1 MPKRGRSDNLGEF
14 AKLHQHDAA
23 VSFDQ
28 GTQANNRSTEVR
40 RTPLL
45 VRQLT
50 AGCVLAVC
58 SSQNFFATPI
68 EKTLSTYLAL
78 LAKEA
83 SLLHIAMGTEYPTA
97 LRLHQ
102 GL

>member
-1 MPKRGRSDNLGEF
+1 MLYVYINFSIVN
-14 AKLHQHDAA
+14 
-23 VSFDQ
+23 VIS
-28 GTQANNRSTEVR
+28 TQKGVELQEER
-40 RTPLL
+40 
-45 VRQLT
+45 
-50 AGCVLAVC
+50 
-58 SSQNFFATPI
+58 
-68 EKTLSTYLAL
+68 KTLSTYLAL